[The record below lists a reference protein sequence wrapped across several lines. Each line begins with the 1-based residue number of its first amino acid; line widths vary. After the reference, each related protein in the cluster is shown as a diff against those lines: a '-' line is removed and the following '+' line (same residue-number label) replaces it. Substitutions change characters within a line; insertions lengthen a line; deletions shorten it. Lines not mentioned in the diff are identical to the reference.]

1 MQKLLLVCLLAMLSI
16 AGYAEEAKKVAILEV
31 VDKEGKLAY
40 SQKLMLRSNLARAIT
55 NTEGFEAF
63 DRSDIDEIFKEHNFQ
78 RTGNV
83 SAKQIKKLGEMT
95 GAAYILVLEGAV
107 AEDNKIFVTA
117 KILNVETTK
126 VDRTDNALIGN
137 CHRTTPLDLLLEER
151 NNRTIGSEHITETSG
166 DELRIVCGMFTLFP
180 ILHGFQLQFAVKT
193 LYIDFAYTLA
203 ATHYIRR
210 VNGFVS

>member
-1 MQKLLLVCLLAMLSI
+1 MKKLLLVCLLAMLGI

-126 VDRTDNALIGN
+126 VDRTDNALIGTSSQAMQRGCRSLASKMFGSSAGVSTSTN
-137 CHRTTPLDLLLEER
+137 KFLDLFKPKNKKNGEEK
-151 NNRTIGSEHITETSG
+151 SQEEQS
-166 DELRIVCGMFTLFP
+166 
-180 ILHGFQLQFAVKT
+180 K
-193 LYIDFAYTLA
+193 
-203 ATHYIRR
+203 
-210 VNGFVS
+210 